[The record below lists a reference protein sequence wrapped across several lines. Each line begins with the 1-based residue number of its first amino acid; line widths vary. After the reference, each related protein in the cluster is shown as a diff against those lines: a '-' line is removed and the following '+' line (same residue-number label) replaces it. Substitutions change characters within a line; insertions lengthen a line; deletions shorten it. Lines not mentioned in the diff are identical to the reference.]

1 MRLTWGPAHDQ
12 AAAEASE
19 LESVSEA
26 RTGDALAGV
35 LFACLAGFHE
45 VERSGALGR
54 LRAVRRDSAAA
65 FVCFGGAVGVAHGR
79 GADRKRSGV
88 QRSEKPA
95 SQALLALGAG
105 QGSRVLRW
113 LATT

>member
-19 LESVSEA
+19 LESVSGA

-35 LFACLAGFHE
+35 LACLAGFHE
-45 VERSGALGR
+45 VDRSGALGK

-65 FVCFGGAVGVAHGR
+65 FLRFGGAVGVARER
-79 GADRKRSGV
+79 GADR
-88 QRSEKPA
+88 
-95 SQALLALGAG
+95 
-105 QGSRVLRW
+105 
-113 LATT
+113 